1 MKTDVVIHIYN
12 AIRFNVGQ
20 RADLLGA
27 LFFPSLDF

>member
-1 MKTDVVIHIYN
+1 MKMDVVIHFYN
-12 AIRFNVGQ
+12 PIRFNVGQ